1 MKREPENT
9 KYTDG
14 ILEQFFPH
22 YRAFRFGRLMA
33 DLYICCYTYNE
44 LVEKYSRNDNCFT
57 LDEELLIFFAMED
70 AYQQL
75 EAGKAESFILVSF
88 DLNEE
93 EEFDGMYYN
102 EYYFDVD
109 RTWTP
114 DKFSPVN

>member
-1 MKREPENT
+1 
-9 KYTDG
+9 
-14 ILEQFFPH
+14 
-22 YRAFRFGRLMA
+22 
-33 DLYICCYTYNE
+33 
-44 LVEKYSRNDNCFT
+44 
-57 LDEELLIFFAMED
+57 MED